1 MKVEKGAI
9 LVIGLG
15 NPILGDDGVGWHIVR
30 AAESVC
36 LGKAQLASAAFEL
49 SSAGGLGL
57 MEQMVGYRRAIIAD
71 SVVTPT
77 GKVGTIHSKP
87 FDDFKD
93 TAHSNSSH
101 DATLHAALE
110 IGRKMGLVLP
120 TVIWAVAVEI
130 APTYD
135 FSEKLTPAVAEA
147 VPGAVALIRIRLAE
161 LSNVN

>member
-36 LGKAQLASAAFEL
+36 LGNAQLASAAFEL

-71 SVVTPT
+71 SVVTPA
-77 GKVGTIHSKP
+77 GKVGAIYAKP
-87 FDDFKD
+87 FDDFKS

-110 IGRKMGLVLP
+110 IGRKMGLALP
-120 TVIWAVAVEI
+120 SEIWAVAIEI

-147 VPGAVALIRIRLAE
+147 VPGAVDLIRIRLAE
-161 LSNVN
+161 LSNLN